1 MKIRLG
7 IARLLQFVRTGLLL
21 AGLGAASA
29 QVQPAAELRFS
40 VAPYLSPARMEELYS
55 SMAAQLTRELAQP
68 VSFRTSSTFDRYF
81 EQLTL
86 GSMDFSLTH
95 AFFYVEAVD
104 RLGYVPLA
112 RMKEPFKGLL
122 VVLDQSPVRNLAD
135 LKGKTIATP
144 PEYLPTVH
152 LVRRIMRDNRLRPD
166 EDFVLRSFRSVES
179 CLQQVVIG
187 EAQGCIC
194 PPFAIPGAQARFNV
208 KFRTIVESPG
218 IPNLTF
224 VAHPRVPAAQRRQIQ
239 AAILGLSDTEAGR
252 QLQASIGTGGFVEV
266 QDAEFND
273 VRRLMRSLD
282 LPWLPTTR

>member
-7 IARLLQFVRTGLLL
+7 IARVLQVVRMGSLL
-21 AGLGAASA
+21 AGLGAAAALANPS
-29 QVQPAAELRFS
+29 AELRFS
-40 VAPYLSPARMEELYS
+40 VAPYLSPARMEELYTP
-55 SMAAQLTRELAQP
+55 MAAQFSKDVGLP

-81 EQLTL
+81 EQLVS
-86 GSMDFSLTH
+86 GSMDFTLLH

-104 RLGYVPLA
+104 RHGYVPLA

-187 EAQGCIC
+187 EAQACIC

-208 KFRTIVESPG
+208 KFRTVVESPG

-239 AAILGLSDTEAGR
+239 AAILGWSSTEAGR
-252 QLQASIGTGGFVEV
+252 QLQGSIGTGGFVEV

-273 VRRLMRSLD
+273 VRRLMRGLD
-282 LPWLPTTR
+282 QPWLPTTR

>member
-7 IARLLQFVRTGLLL
+7 IARFLQFVHTGLLL
-21 AGLGAASA
+21 AGLGAGTVLAH
-29 QVQPAAELRFS
+29 PAAELRFS
-40 VAPYLSPARMEELYS
+40 VAPYLSPARMEELYTP
-55 SMAAQLTRELAQP
+55 MAAHFSKELGLP

-86 GSMDFSLTH
+86 GSVDFTLLH

-122 VVLDQSPVRNLAD
+122 VVLDQSPVRNLSD

-144 PEYLPTVH
+144 PEFLPTVH

-179 CLQQVVIG
+179 CLQQLVIG
-187 EAQGCIC
+187 EAQACIC

-208 KFRTIVESPG
+208 KFRTVVESPG

-239 AAILGLSDTEAGR
+239 SAILGWSSTEAGR
-252 QLQASIGTGGFVEV
+252 QLVANIGTAGFVEV
-266 QDAEFND
+266 QDGEFSD

-282 LPWLPTTR
+282 QPWLPTTR